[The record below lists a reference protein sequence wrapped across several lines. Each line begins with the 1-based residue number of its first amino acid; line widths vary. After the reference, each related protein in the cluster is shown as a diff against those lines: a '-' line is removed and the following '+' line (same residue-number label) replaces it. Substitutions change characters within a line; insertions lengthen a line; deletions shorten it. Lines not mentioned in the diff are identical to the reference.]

1 MFSSRFKF
9 FATSPASLI
18 IPDIGPIT
26 AFKGSR
32 KPSNY
37 TILESWV
44 FDNFVLADELFAKAL
59 QGLETY
65 VSVDNNLRGK
75 LVSSLELPI
84 TFDER
89 FKVTSISFRIHD
101 FNLLSC
107 ELNNLT
113 FKALYWII
121 LY

>member
-1 MFSSRFKF
+1 MKVEF
-9 FATSPASLI
+9 
-18 IPDIGPIT
+18 
-26 AFKGSR
+26 
-32 KPSNY
+32 
-37 TILESWV
+37 
-44 FDNFVLADELFAKAL
+44 FDNFILADELFAKAL

-75 LVSSLELPI
+75 LVSSLESPI

-89 FKVTSISFRIHD
+89 FKVTSISFLIHD

-113 FKALYWII
+113 CKALY
-121 LY
+121 

>member
-26 AFKGSR
+26 AFKGLR

-37 TILESWV
+37 TILESRV
-44 FDNFVLADELFAKAL
+44 FNHFILADELFAKAL

-65 VSVDNNLRGK
+65 VSVDNNLLRK
-75 LVSSLELPI
+75 LVSSSE
-84 TFDER
+84 
-89 FKVTSISFRIHD
+89 
-101 FNLLSC
+101 
-107 ELNNLT
+107 
-113 FKALYWII
+113 
-121 LY
+121 